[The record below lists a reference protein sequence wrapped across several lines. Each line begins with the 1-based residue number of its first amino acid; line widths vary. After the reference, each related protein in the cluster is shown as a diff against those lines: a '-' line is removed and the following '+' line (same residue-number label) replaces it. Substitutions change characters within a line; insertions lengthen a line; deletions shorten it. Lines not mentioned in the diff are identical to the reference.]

1 MCALA
6 AAQASSLGA
15 EVEYVSAPRE
25 YEVFQASPG
34 AEVTEEPAE
43 SGARSDTLL
52 IIVKLHNAHT
62 CACR

>member
-34 AEVTEEPAE
+34 AEATEEPAE
-43 SGARSDTLL
+43 SGALL
-52 IIVKLHNAHT
+52 IVVKINDAHT